1 MKKTLLISLMAAVA
15 VLLSS
20 CAVNLGGVMANYT
33 SLQNSCDV
41 NSNFRNGTQRLVIHN
56 QQDFNAVFSSRTG
69 AHASIDFAH
78 KFVVAVILPETN
90 RQTQIE
96 TVSCNRIGDKLYFSY
111 LITEGHMTGYTF
123 RPYTAVVVDRSEP
136 IDVVFQQVTPS
147 DLENAGIHRNGNQ
160 QQQGGYTPRPRL

>member
-69 AHASIDFAH
+69 AHANIDFAH
-78 KFVVAVILPETN
+78 KFVVAQN
-90 RQTQIE
+90 RRQTLFLLPHHRRAHDGLHLQALHRC
-96 TVSCNRIGDKLYFSY
+96 SG
-111 LITEGHMTGYTF
+111 
-123 RPYTAVVVDRSEP
+123 RP
-136 IDVVFQQVTPS
+136 Q
-147 DLENAGIHRNGNQ
+147 
-160 QQQGGYTPRPRL
+160 

>member
-1 MKKTLLISLMAAVA
+1 MA
-15 VLLSS
+15 
-20 CAVNLGGVMANYT
+20 
-33 SLQNSCDV
+33 
-41 NSNFRNGTQRLVIHN
+41 
-56 QQDFNAVFSSRTG
+56 
-69 AHASIDFAH
+69 
-78 KFVVAVILPETN
+78 LPEVG
-90 RQTQIE
+90 IA
-96 TVSCNRIGDKLYFSY
+96 DKLYFSY